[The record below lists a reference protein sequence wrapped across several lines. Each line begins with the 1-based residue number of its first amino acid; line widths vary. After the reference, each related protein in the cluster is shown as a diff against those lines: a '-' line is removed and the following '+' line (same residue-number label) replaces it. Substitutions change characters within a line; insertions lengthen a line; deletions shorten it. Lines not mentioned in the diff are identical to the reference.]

1 MAQSTIRNTGSSRG
15 LLYKLALAF
24 SLMSV
29 IPLLVLVYV
38 VVNYVFPRLNTPL
51 DISVIVVMAVL
62 VASLG
67 FLTSRRLVK
76 PVVEIASE
84 AKEIAGG
91 QYEKQ
96 ISVAGEG
103 EVTGLKESI
112 NSMTLKIR
120 SNLAEIKSY
129 SQKTK
134 QLNLEIH
141 KRMLVL
147 SSLLQVSDIILTS
160 SMDLKDVLELA
171 VSRVSQIDD
180 TGYGILYISRETPGR
195 HTAIVSCNLEN
206 EDLDKIT
213 IIEGDGLL
221 GRLLFTRSILVIDP
235 SRKQTKE
242 IADFKESHHI
252 KNLTAFP
259 IHSGK
264 DTLGMFIVGNRIEG
278 FTFPDDELDILKV
291 FTKQIAIAIE
301 NNKLMRKA
309 KELELKDDLTGLF
322 NESYILARLD
332 EEIRRAIFYQRPCSF
347 ILFDIDD
354 FEAFRN
360 EYGEIPSEDVL
371 KRFAEMLRGYLGSFG
386 KAGRIAGNEFALL
399 LPEKNKREAL
409 TIAEEIRA
417 RVESTVFVA
426 PQKGAITMS
435 VGVSENPIDGSSQDE
450 IWHKAKAALVKAK
463 TDGKNRV
470 AGS

>member
-1 MAQSTIRNTGSSRG
+1 MAQSTNKNAGLSKG
-15 LLYKLALAF
+15 LLYRMALAF

-38 VVNYVFPRLNTPL
+38 VVNYVFPHLNTPI
-51 DISVIVVMAVL
+51 DISIMVVMAIL

-67 FLTSRRLVK
+67 FLLSRKIVK
-76 PVVEIASE
+76 PVIEIASE

-96 ISVAGEG
+96 ISVAATEE
-103 EVTGLKESI
+103 EVTDLKESI

-160 SMDLKDVLELA
+160 SMDLKDILQLA
-171 VSRVSQIDD
+171 VSKVSQIDD
-180 TGYGILYISRETPGR
+180 TGYGILYVSRETPGR
-195 HTAIVSCNLEN
+195 HVPIVSCNLEG
-206 EDLDKIT
+206 EDLDKVV

-221 GRLLFTRSILVIDP
+221 GRLLFTRSVLVIDP

-242 IADFKESHHI
+242 IADFRESHRV

-264 DTLGMFIVGNRIEG
+264 DTLGMLLVGNRIDN

-301 NNKLMRKA
+301 NNMLMRKA

-322 NESYILARLD
+322 NENYILARLED
-332 EEIRRAIFYQRPCSF
+332 EIKRAIFYQRPCSF

-354 FEAFRN
+354 FDVFRKA
-360 EYGEIPSEDVL
+360 YGEIPADDVL
-371 KRFAEMLRGYLGSFG
+371 KRFAEILLGYLGSFG
-386 KAGRIAGNEFALL
+386 KAGRITGNEFALL
-399 LPEKNKREAL
+399 LPERNKREAL
-409 TIAEEIRA
+409 AIAEEIRA
-417 RVESTVFVA
+417 RVASTIFVA
-426 PQKGAITMS
+426 PQKRALTVS
-435 VGVSENPIDGSSQDE
+435 VGVSENPIDGSSQKE
-450 IWHKAKAALVKAK
+450 IWHKAKDALVRAK
-463 TDGKNRV
+463 TEGKNRV
-470 AGS
+470 AG